1 MKGQFGSR
9 VGFLVFG
16 VLTIVTLSFVSAELG
31 VDTVNCGDPSDI
43 LQQPGE
49 NATTVQKVIQPAND
63 LVDVFF
69 GCSSSNTLINGFFVA
84 LSAAVIL
91 IVLGIAKDLVPFT

>member
-9 VGFLVFG
+9 VGLLVFG
-16 VLTIVTLSFVSAELG
+16 VLTIVTLSFASAELG
-31 VDTVNCGDPSDI
+31 VETVDCSNPSDI
-43 LQQPGE
+43 VAEPGE
-49 NATTVQKVIQPAND
+49 NATTVEKVITPAND

-69 GCSSSNTLINGFFVA
+69 GCSSSNPLINGFFVA
-84 LSAAVIL
+84 LSAAVVL